1 MFHIKRDPWNH
12 LKRGGDKV
20 KKLVVERNDIGTL
33 TTLAVTTVRLVT
45 KRGCSLEDYRTI
57 REMVKRR
64 LSKIMEKIDRELN
77 R

>member
-45 KRGCSLEDYRTI
+45 KSVRYTRAT
-57 REMVKRR
+57 
-64 LSKIMEKIDRELN
+64 
-77 R
+77 